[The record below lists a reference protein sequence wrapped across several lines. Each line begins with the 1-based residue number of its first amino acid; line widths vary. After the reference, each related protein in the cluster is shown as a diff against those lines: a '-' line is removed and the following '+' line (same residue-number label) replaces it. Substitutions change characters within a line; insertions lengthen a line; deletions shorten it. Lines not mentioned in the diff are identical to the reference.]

1 MNNGGVVT
9 TPLYN
14 FFLQLQLLSPLSH
27 LRLGLQF
34 LYNLF
39 RLIFLKNYAIIST
52 VKEGL
57 VPLVTKKEQLM
68 NKNPSIVSMAVTA
81 KNFVGGG

>member
-1 MNNGGVVT
+1 
-9 TPLYN
+9 
-14 FFLQLQLLSPLSH
+14 
-27 LRLGLQF
+27 
-34 LYNLF
+34 
-39 RLIFLKNYAIIST
+39 LIFLKNYAIIST